1 MAPAL
6 QLSDLGKR
14 FGAAWAVRHVDLA
27 LAAGEIHALVG
38 ENGAGKSTLIKLI
51 AGVYRPDEGR
61 LAGPDGAALALGSP
75 REALAAGIGVVHQ
88 ELDLFDNL
96 TVAENIALGPP
107 RGRPFRPSRRVMHR
121 RAAAALSRL
130 GERGI
135 APGARVER
143 LPTSARQIVAIAKA
157 LGEAA
162 RVLIFDE
169 PTSALNSEDAALLL
183 GLIRALR
190 DDGVAIL
197 YVSHKLA
204 EIFAIADRV
213 TVLRDGGW
221 VGTWPAAELN
231 HDRVVQAMLG
241 RLPAEI
247 FPPRPPPRPNA
258 PPLLAV
264 TALTGRQLAGVS
276 LHVAPGE
283 IVALAGLPDAG
294 PAALLR
300 ALFGLDRPSGGAI
313 ELAGRRFPRPRPAA
327 AISRGCAYLPGDR
340 LAEGLLPLMNVL
352 RNVEAV
358 AEARRLAPSSA
369 RRRAA
374 LAAIA
379 RLSVRAASLL
389 QPITALSGGNQQKAL
404 IARWLTTEPK
414 LLLLDDPTRGIDV
427 GAKTEIYGRLREIA
441 RGGTAIL
448 FTSSDSL
455 ELAQLPDRILV
466 FRAGRVAEE
475 IEGGVD
481 HAELDRRIAAT

>member
-1 MAPAL
+1 MTPAL

-51 AGVYRPDEGR
+51 AGVYRPDEGA

-135 APGARVER
+135 APGARLER

-157 LGEAA
+157 LGQAA

-213 TVLRDGGW
+213 TLLRDGGW

-247 FPPRPPPRPNA
+247 FPPRPKARPVE
-258 PPLLAV
+258 PPLLS
-264 TALTGRQLAGVS
+264 GVNKS
-276 LHVAPGE
+276 PE
-283 IVALAGLPDAG
+283 TENPDKRMV
-294 PAALLR
+294 P
-300 ALFGLDRPSGGAI
+300 
-313 ELAGRRFPRPRPAA
+313 
-327 AISRGCAYLPGDR
+327 
-340 LAEGLLPLMNVL
+340 
-352 RNVEAV
+352 
-358 AEARRLAPSSA
+358 
-369 RRRAA
+369 
-374 LAAIA
+374 
-379 RLSVRAASLL
+379 
-389 QPITALSGGNQQKAL
+389 
-404 IARWLTTEPK
+404 
-414 LLLLDDPTRGIDV
+414 DPTFDSREMLRI
-427 GAKTEIYGRLREIA
+427 EIQ
-441 RGGTAIL
+441 
-448 FTSSDSL
+448 TSD
-455 ELAQLPDRILV
+455 PNIRIIWFAPKEV
-466 FRAGRVAEE
+466 ESPKSNQ
-475 IEGGVD
+475 
-481 HAELDRRIAAT
+481 

>member
-1 MAPAL
+1 MTPAL

-14 FGAAWAVRHVDLA
+14 FGAAWAVRHVDLT

-51 AGVYRPDEGR
+51 AGVYRPDEGV
-61 LAGPDGAALALGSP
+61 LAGPGGATLALASP
-75 REALAAGIGVVHQ
+75 REALGAGIGVVHQ
-88 ELDLFDNL
+88 ELDLFDNM

-121 RAAAALSRL
+121 RAGAALSRL

-135 APGARVER
+135 APGARLER
-143 LPTSARQIVAIAKA
+143 LPTSARQLVAIAKA
-157 LGEAA
+157 LGGAA

-169 PTSALNSEDAALLL
+169 PTSALNSEDAAILL

-247 FPPRPPPRPNA
+247 FPPLSKASPA
-258 PPLLAV
+258 LPPLLSV
-264 TALTGRQLAGVS
+264 TGLTGRQLAGVS
-276 LHVAPGE
+276 LRVAPGE

-294 PAALLR
+294 ASALLR
-300 ALFGLDRPSGGAI
+300 ALFGLDPPSAGDI
-313 ELAGRRFPRPRPAA
+313 ELAGRRFSPRPAA

-358 AEARRLAPSSA
+358 AEARRLAPPAA

-404 IARWLTTEPK
+404 IARWLTTDPK

-466 FRAGRVAEE
+466 FRAGRIAEE
-475 IEGGVD
+475 IAGGVD